1 MNIEQVHLSNI
12 GCYPERTFDLE
23 NLTIIHG
30 ENRTGKSTLVYALFF
45 GLFGGHLNEHLKI
58 SDLARIGEPYGI
70 ASLVLNKS
78 GEKYQLKRTT
88 GGTPDLVKW
97 SSSKKDW
104 EQIEGYDPGDLRWL
118 VPISPEM
125 ASLTSFF
132 REGELIYFLRDM
144 PKYNNTLLQN
154 LVQMGNIFITQSR
167 FRKALQM
174 AKEEKGRYQKQ
185 LPEKLVGEKD
195 IEEAV
200 KAADALGK
208 QMEEIDKELQTLTLI
223 SSPET
228 LAALEKRSA
237 AAKEAVDE
245 TLHEVKKNPTPDT
258 LGREIKE
265 LKEALKNTADQ
276 AAKKDELQRRMGKN
290 TKALEDIEDDLRMLG
305 KHTGDSKCTL
315 CGNPISQSRFDALVG
330 VKQERKKSIELDFE
344 KTTSELSEINRMM
357 DSRKTLERSLLN
369 KERQLGDREMLEK
382 KRIRQQEEFAETE
395 KTLAAYRSQN
405 PGVDKESEIYVQ
417 KQTLEKNRR
426 DIQKKLI
433 DTRVAAEKLKGDYQR
448 FEKNLK
454 LFQKAERDV
463 LVCDVAFKSL
473 ENAVKS
479 LNSSLLQQVR
489 ENLLNWS
496 DHFDFLSEFDINM
509 KVSQLTPIIQAKGYQ
524 YKLNQMS
531 KSERIFLYLMLK
543 LAIGDA
549 LSHLGVF
556 ILDDPADGLDRKRK
570 ALLSRLLTE
579 ISAKRQLVVTTNDP
593 DFAEMFDQG
602 CRIDLP

>member
-1 MNIEQVHLSNI
+1 MNIEQVHLTNI

-23 NLTIIHG
+23 NLTVIHG
-30 ENRTGKSTLVYALFF
+30 ENRTGKSTFVYALFF
-45 GLFGGHLNEHLKI
+45 GLFGGHINEQLKI

-70 ASLVLNKS
+70 TRLVLKKS

-88 GGTPDLVKW
+88 GGTPDLLKW
-97 SSSKKDW
+97 SAEKEDW
-104 EQIEGYDPGDLRWL
+104 APIDGYDPGDLHRF

-132 REGELIYFLRDM
+132 REGELIYFLRDI

-154 LVQMGNIFITQSR
+154 LVQMGNIFVTQSR
-167 FRKALQM
+167 FKKALQM
-174 AKEEKGRYQKQ
+174 AKEEKSRYQKQ
-185 LPEKLVGEKD
+185 LPEKLVGEKN
-195 IEEAV
+195 IEDAV
-200 KAADALGK
+200 KTADALGK
-208 QMEEIDKELQTLTLI
+208 QLEEMDQELQTLTLI

-237 AAKEAVDE
+237 EAKAALDE
-245 TLHEVKKNPTPDT
+245 TLRETERNPSPET
-258 LGREIKE
+258 LGREIEE
-265 LKEALKNTADQ
+265 LKEALINMADQ
-276 AAKKDELQRRMGKN
+276 AARKDELQRQMGKN
-290 TKALEDIEDDLRMLG
+290 AKTLEDIEDDLRMLG
-305 KHTGDSKCTL
+305 KHEGDSKCTL
-315 CGNPISQSRFDALVG
+315 CGNPISQSRFDALMG
-330 VKQERKKSIELDFE
+330 VKQERKKSIELDVE
-344 KTTSELSEINRMM
+344 KTTSELAEINRMM

-369 KERQLGDREMLEK
+369 KERQLEDREILK
-382 KRIRQQEEFAETE
+382 KKHIRQQAEFAETE
-395 KTLAAYRSQN
+395 KTLDAYRNQN
-405 PGVDKESEIYVQ
+405 PGINKESENYTR
-417 KQTLEKNRR
+417 KETLEKSRR

-433 DTRVAAEKLKGDYQR
+433 DARVAAEKLKEEHQR
-448 FEKNLK
+448 FEKNRK
-454 LFQKAERDV
+454 LLQKAQRDV
-463 LVCDVAFKSL
+463 LVCDTAFKAL
-473 ENAVKS
+473 DNAVKS
-479 LNSSLLQQVR
+479 LNSSLLQRVR
-489 ENLLNWS
+489 ENLLRWS

-509 KVSQLTPIIQAKGYQ
+509 KASQLTPIIQAKGYQ

-579 ISAKRQLVVTTNDP
+579 ISAKRQLIVTTNDP